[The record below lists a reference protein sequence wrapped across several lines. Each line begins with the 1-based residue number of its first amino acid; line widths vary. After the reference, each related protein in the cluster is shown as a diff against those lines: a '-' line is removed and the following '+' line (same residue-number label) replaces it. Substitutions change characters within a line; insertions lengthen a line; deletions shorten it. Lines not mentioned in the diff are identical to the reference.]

1 MLHLPSGYEFLQA
14 YTQPTKVEDEP
25 FPVPLLFGNYLSY
38 DDFNEFCPCFW
49 GKGKKNSAK
58 LDPNIWWGSR
68 HTS

>member
-38 DDFNEFCPCFW
+38 DDFNEFCPCF
-49 GKGKKNSAK
+49 
-58 LDPNIWWGSR
+58 
-68 HTS
+68 